1 MKRRTI
7 LKGIGASG
15 IVGVAG
21 SASARHT
28 RIEDAS
34 KLSLEIDGEQHVVDM
49 PDDVSGG
56 TLDVTI
62 DGVTHGVTLSD
73 CCTAECCY
81 DCTCSTCCAC
91 DWDC

>member
-21 SASARHT
+21 TATAREA
-28 RIEDAS
+28 RIGDAS
-34 KLSLEIDGEQHVVDM
+34 TLSLEVDGEWRTVDLPDDTSGGSVSVVVD
-49 PDDVSGG
+49 
-56 TLDVTI
+56 
-62 DGVTHGVTLSD
+62 GVHRSVNLAD